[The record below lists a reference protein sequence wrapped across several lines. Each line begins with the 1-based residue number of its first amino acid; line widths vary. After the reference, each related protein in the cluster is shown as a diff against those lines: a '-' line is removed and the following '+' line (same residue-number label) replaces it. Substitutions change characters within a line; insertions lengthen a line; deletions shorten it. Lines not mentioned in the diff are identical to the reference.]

1 MEKKVSESILETLR
15 LGWID
20 LAGSGS
26 GSGGGVRTQRVELR
40 DVVGVVVRLTLDQD
54 CRGLLLD
61 IPVTPSLKQHATR
74 SVLIEER
81 LLEIDSEPRSAMQL
95 RCSQPRLNEV
105 FALLATGIV
114 ARMCAGTRGADAVVG
129 AIGEFRDLLR
139 TDGDRLLKMEQ
150 ELGLFGELVVLER
163 LASTAPDAVRD
174 WTGPLGERW
183 DFKGPHG
190 AIEVKTTRD
199 RDFAAVAIAS
209 LDQLE
214 PPKTAPLHLVS
225 IAAELDSG
233 SGRSVRSVIDAVL
246 DTGVR
251 GEELWPLLRAVGY
264 DEDMHERGSGRRFT
278 VLHEQVHRVCTG
290 FPCLTR
296 HDLVQGDVPSG
307 VHDVAYRL
315 NLSHASEFL
324 LNEGQARKLFATF
337 HLGGRG

>member
-1 MEKKVSESILETLR
+1 MSESILETLR

-26 GSGGGVRTQRVELR
+26 GTGKGVRTQRVELR
-40 DVVGVVVRLTLDQD
+40 DVVGVVVRLTLDED
-54 CRGLLLD
+54 CRGLILD
-61 IPVTPSLKQHATR
+61 IPVTPALKEHATN
-74 SVLIEER
+74 SVIIEDR

-114 ARMCAGTRGADAVVG
+114 ARMCGGTRGADAVVG

-139 TDGDRLLKMEQ
+139 TVGDRSLTMEQ

-214 PPKTAPLHLVS
+214 PPETVPLHLVS
-225 IAAELDSG
+225 IAAELDSS
-233 SGRSVRSVIDAVL
+233 SGRSVGSVVDAIL
-246 DTGVR
+246 AAGVQ
-251 GEELWPLLRAVGY
+251 GEELWSLLRAVGY
-264 DEDMHERGSGRRFT
+264 DEDMHARGSGRLFT
-278 VLHEQVHRVCTG
+278 VLHEQVHRVQNG

-296 HDLVQGDVPSG
+296 HDLVHGDVPSG

-324 LNEGQARKLFATF
+324 LTDGQARALFSTF
-337 HLGGRG
+337 HDGERD